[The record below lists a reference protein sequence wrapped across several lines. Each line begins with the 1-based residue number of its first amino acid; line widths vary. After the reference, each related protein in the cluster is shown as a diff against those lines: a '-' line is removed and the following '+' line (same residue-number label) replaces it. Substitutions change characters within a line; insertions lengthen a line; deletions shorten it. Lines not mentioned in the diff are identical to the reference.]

1 MGTNMKLRNKAVSVA
16 TGLALCFA
24 ASSAQA
30 QNTVNT
36 AVDWSTGSPR
46 WTSDDG
52 QFQFKLRGRLMADA
66 YSIDADFGGTARDA
80 SYSGFGTRRARLG
93 VDGKFNEVFKFR
105 AEATFLGSAA
115 TWEDIYL
122 EYAPNGMSVFV
133 GNNYVNTTLDGLTS
147 STVHLTNERSLV
159 TAAFGRASRLM
170 GVNVRKYADNWQVT
184 AGFYG
189 DSINNSESNNVT
201 ETRVGELRG
210 SYAFSAARGNIAHI
224 GASVRYRDRNQG
236 GALSYSARPV
246 QTNYG
251 TAFLNTGSIGQKD
264 TTYGIEGLFSKGPFT
279 AIAEYQ
285 ILEAKTLTE
294 DLSFGGGYV
303 ELSYFLTGETRG
315 YSATSGTLSGV
326 KPNSPLQEGG
336 YGAWAIVG
344 RYDKL
349 DLSDGTLGR
358 AISPVAAWRTAGGEA
373 DAYSLGVLWQPT
385 DFVIFRATYG
395 YTDFKNT
402 QGIDS
407 AAATQITGNGDAQ
420 TFTIR
425 TQFSF

>member
-1 MGTNMKLRNKAVSVA
+1 MKFKFKAALAASV
-16 TGLALCFA
+16 LALSCA

-46 WTSDDG
+46 WTTDDG

-66 YSIDADFGGTARDA
+66 YSIDADFGGTTRDA
-80 SYSGFGTRRARLG
+80 SSSGFGTRRARLG

-105 AEATFLGSAA
+105 AEATFAGSAA

-122 EYAPNGMSVFV
+122 EYAPNGMSVWI
-133 GNNYVNTTLDGLTS
+133 GNNYVNTTLDGFTS
-147 STVHLTNERSLV
+147 STVHLTNERALV
-159 TAAFGRASRLM
+159 TNTFGRASRHM
-170 GVNVRKYADNWQVT
+170 GVNVRKYSDNWQIT
-184 AGFYG
+184 GGFYG
-189 DSINNSESNNVT
+189 DSINNNESNNTT
-201 ETRVGELRG
+201 EARIGELRG
-210 SYAFSAARGNIAHI
+210 SYAFSAARGNIAHV
-224 GASVRYRDRNQG
+224 GASVRYRDRNQS
-236 GALSYSARPV
+236 GAFSYSSRPV

-251 TAFLNTGSIGQKD
+251 SSFLSTGSIGQKD
-264 TTYGIEGLFSKGPFT
+264 TTYGIEGLFSKGSFT
-279 AIAEYQ
+279 AVAEYQ
-285 ILEAKTLTE
+285 ILEAKTLVE
-294 DLSFGGGYV
+294 DLTFNGGYI

-315 YSATSGTLSGV
+315 YSANSGTISGV

-344 RYDKL
+344 RYDTL
-349 DLSDGTLGR
+349 DLSDGTLGK
-358 AISPVAAWRTAGGEA
+358 AAATTSAWRTAGGSA
-373 DAYSLGVLWQPT
+373 DAYSIGVLWQPT

-395 YTDFKNT
+395 YTDFKDT